1 MDEKTEELRELF
13 VDVAGTDTV
22 TEDQSADRGTLAALA
37 DLDDEAVKQR
47 LQPVVETMAETF
59 SFEADLTVDERVELV
74 QLFYE
79 GVDDD
84 AIADRLGTDTE
95 TVFAARMELHLFRES
110 DTDATIEWDQLRD
123 HLRETDDDATLAS
136 ELALDPDAVGRYRRL
151 FEARQEARRVSHRY
165 RSAFRDV
172 IPDADLADRLTKEA
186 TEDGLEEAAA
196 DIETDVS
203 F

>member
-22 TEDQSADRGTLAALA
+22 TADQSADRGTLAALA
-37 DLDDEAVKQR
+37 DLDDETVTKRVRA
-47 LQPVVETMAETF
+47 VVEAMAETF
-59 SFEADLTVDERVELV
+59 TFEADLTIEERVELV

-84 AIADRLGTDTE
+84 AIADALDTDAE
-95 TVFAARMELHLFRES
+95 TVFLARLELHLFRAS
-110 DTDATIEWDQLRD
+110 DTDASIEWDQLRER
-123 HLRETDDDATLAS
+123 LRETDDAETLAS
-136 ELALDPDAVGRYRRL
+136 ELTIDSDTIVRYRRV
-151 FEARQEARRVSHRY
+151 FEARQQARRVSHRY
-165 RSAFRDV
+165 RSTFRDV
-172 IPDADLADRLTKEA
+172 IPDAELADRLTKEV